1 MSASADT
8 ATYEPTDETVR
19 AEVSRYLARYVDDVT
34 LLERERLISSG
45 LLDSLAAV
53 ALIAFLQKRFSIEV
67 LDDDLDL
74 ANFDSVADVVA
85 FVARKRAA

>member
-1 MSASADT
+1 MSTSADAAIT
-8 ATYEPTDETVR
+8 ESSDDIVG

-53 ALIAFLQKRFSIEV
+53 ALIAFLQKRFAIEV
-67 LDDDLDL
+67 LDEDLDL
-74 ANFDSVADVVA
+74 ANFDSVAQVVA
-85 FVARKRAA
+85 FVARKRAG